1 MVRNIIR
8 LIACATLA
16 NLLLIQSAFALTQV
30 TATVDRNPVMEKE
43 SFILQVIADDDIDS
57 NALDTSPLLKDFIVG
72 RTSVSSQTSMVNFDT
87 TRITK
92 WTTVLIAR
100 TAGNYVIPPLTVKSL
115 STEAIAIE
123 VLEVSNQGAAATQ
136 DIFITTDISSKEVYV
151 QQQLTLTIKLHFA
164 AELQRGSLS
173 EPTLDGASITQVGK
187 DKENDA
193 IINGKRYRVIER
205 NYAINPQNSGE
216 YIIKTPVFSGE
227 IISQS
232 NRRGQLFSLRDT
244 KPVSVLGEDINL
256 VVKPIPDNYQGV
268 WLPSEILNLDQEWQ
282 PEGESFMVGEPITRT
297 LTLTAAGLSEEQL
310 PKLEM
315 ASTPGIKIY
324 PDQAELHT
332 GLSNGRIVSQKKQNF
347 ALVASRVGTYE
358 LPEIRLPWWNTVTN
372 RIQYAVIPAKTITI
386 TPNDEMFDEVKE
398 TGVSNTS
405 DAQLLSKA
413 VNPSSGETKTI
424 VVTEH
429 SWLQWLFLT
438 LWLLTSLA
446 WLVSVLSKRKP
457 QATKTYKTTNNHYK
471 ALVQACDNNNGE
483 EVLKCIVAWANES
496 FPENQISTLDDAKLA
511 INNNDFN
518 KSLIELQTCFYGKQT
533 QTWQG
538 QTLKDLIVEINKQ
551 PQITAKKIVQLNP

>member
-1 MVRNIIR
+1 VVRNIIR

-115 STEAIAIE
+115 STKPISIE
-123 VLEVSNQGAAATQ
+123 VLKIGNQGATATQ
-136 DIFITTDISSKEVYV
+136 DIFITSDISAKEVYV

-164 AELQRGSLS
+164 TELQRGSLS

-187 DKENDA
+187 DTENDA

-232 NRRGQLFSLRDT
+232 NRRGQLFSFRDT

-256 VVKPIPDNYQGV
+256 IVKPIPDNYQGV
-268 WLPSEILNLDQEWQ
+268 WLPSEILNLNQEWQ
-282 PEGESFMVGEPITRT
+282 PAGESFMVGEPITRT

-386 TPNDEMFDEVKE
+386 TPNDEMFDEVKD
-398 TGVSNTS
+398 TDINN
-405 DAQLLSKA
+405 AQLIPEATVSA
-413 VNPSSGETKTI
+413 ETKTI

-446 WLVSVLSKRKP
+446 WLVSTLSKRKL
-457 QATKTYKTTNNHYK
+457 QTTKTYKTTNDYYK
-471 ALVQACDNNNGE
+471 ALIQACDDNNGE
-483 EVLKCIVAWANES
+483 EVLKCIVTWANES
-496 FPENQISTLDDAKLA
+496 FPENRISTLDDTKLA
-511 INNNDFN
+511 INNNEFN
-518 KSLIELQTCFYGKQT
+518 KSLIELQTCFYGKKT

-538 QTLKDLIVEINKQ
+538 KTLKKLIIEINKQ
-551 PQITAKKIVQLNP
+551 PKSTTKKVVQLNP